1 MCLPC
6 AAPQCDICKFMM
18 PVESMEACGPHAV
31 YQCVNADTCF
41 SNATNLGKRK
51 RK

>member
-6 AAPQCDICKFMM
+6 AAPQIKCDICKFKL
-18 PVESMEACGPHAV
+18 PIESMEACGSQ
-31 YQCVNADTCF
+31 YQCVDAATCF
-41 SNATNLGKRK
+41 NNATNLGKRK

>member
-6 AAPQCDICKFMM
+6 AAPQCDFCKFMM
-18 PVESMEACGPHAV
+18 PVESMEACGPQ
-31 YQCVNADTCF
+31 YQCVNAATCF

>member
-6 AAPQCDICKFMM
+6 AAPQIKCEICKAMM
-18 PVESMEACGPHAV
+18 PIDSMEVSGAQ
-31 YQCVNADTCF
+31 YQCVDAATCF
-41 SNATNLGKRK
+41 RNATNLGKRK